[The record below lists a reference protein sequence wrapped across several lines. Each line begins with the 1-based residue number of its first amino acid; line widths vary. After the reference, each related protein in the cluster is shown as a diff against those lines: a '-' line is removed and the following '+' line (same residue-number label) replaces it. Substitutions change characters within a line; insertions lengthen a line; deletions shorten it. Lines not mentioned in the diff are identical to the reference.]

1 MKKRFGRGLRWAVK
15 AMKLVF
21 IAFCIFAGSLFFRQQ
36 SLPAKWAENYVQRH
50 LPDTLRFTLGEM
62 SFGFRDGLYLGDIKL
77 FDRTR
82 KDALTPLVAVEELY
96 VDVFARKVRAVGAFY
111 DKLPDS
117 YYEPGGYAY
126 GPRSLM
132 AVPPPPWDFRLPNLP
147 VFKLIAERPCILGLR
162 PQLVEGEVKIRPTRA
177 EVNNIKVEW
186 PRQSTLPMVVA
197 GYIFF
202 DIPDKKLKGECA
214 GLATQAFIRPH
225 LVVLDI
231 PVSLPYMD
239 GFTGVKGPIPA
250 YFSWDVNLDTGQ
262 TTLEVGVHPV
272 LGEYNQV
279 AMQRA
284 DGKIKVEVW
293 YRDGFMESDV
303 TIGPITAYDAGGRQL
318 EGGFVVHRRNATDDI
333 TLDFDAKSALPFK
346 DLLNIIDCL
355 NDGTLD
361 CFRCDEP
368 PKITVKG
375 LLAAE
380 AERQSANDLHGTFS
394 TARCTLMDV
403 SMLDAKADYAYVGDT
418 VSFTNVTARG
428 LRGGDIKMWAALKV
442 PACDTERATVEMDVA
457 YARGSVEEVAD
468 YFDFDLGDK
477 KGKLEGIFHFTG
489 PLSTNLV
496 NEMDGFG
503 QVRIEDG
510 HLAQMKLFA
519 GMTAALAEYVP
530 GVSTIVNQNTGSCTF
545 TVEQGIF
552 KTDDLLI
559 EGGLFSIS
567 AAGTYNIAEDNLDFL
582 VRMEFTRKD
591 SMLGRYVV
599 RPILL
604 PFAKLLLE
612 FKVRGPIDAAEW
624 DYQGILDKVG
634 L

>member
-1 MKKRFGRGLRWAVK
+1 MKRFGKGLRWTVK

-36 SLPAKWAENYVQRH
+36 SLPAEWVERCVQER
-50 LPDTLRFTLGEM
+50 LPDTLRFTLGEA
-62 SFGFRDGLYLGDIKL
+62 SFGFKQGLYLGDLKL
-77 FDRTR
+77 FDLAR
-82 KDALTPLVAVEELY
+82 KDATTPLVAAEELY
-96 VDVFARKVRAVGAFY
+96 IDFIARKVRAVGAFY

-126 GPRSLM
+126 GPRSQM
-132 AVPPPPWDFRLPNLP
+132 AVPPPPWDFRLPKLP
-147 VFKLIAERPCILGLR
+147 TFKLIAERPCILGLR
-162 PQLVEGEVKIRPTRA
+162 PQSVEGEVKVRPLRA
-177 EVNNIKVEW
+177 EINNIKVEW
-186 PRQSTLPMVVA
+186 PRQAALPMVVA

-202 DIPDKKLKGECA
+202 DISDKRLKGECA
-214 GLATQAFIRPH
+214 GLATQPFIRPH
-225 LVVLDI
+225 LVILDI

-250 YFSWDVNLDTGQ
+250 YFSWDVNLDTGH
-262 TTLEVGVHPV
+262 TVLEVGVHPV
-272 LGEYNQV
+272 LGEYNRV
-279 AMQRA
+279 PMKRA
-284 DGKIKVEVW
+284 DGKIKIEVW

-303 TIGPITAYDAGGRQL
+303 TIGPVTAYDAEGRQL
-318 EGGFVVHRRNATDDI
+318 EGGFVVHRRNAEDAI
-333 TLDFDAKSALPFK
+333 TLDFDAKSDLPFK
-346 DLLNIIDCL
+346 DVLSIIDCL

-361 CFRCDEP
+361 DFKCDAP
-368 PKITVKG
+368 PRITVKG

-380 AERQSANDLHGTFS
+380 PERQGENDLHGTVE
-394 TARCTLMDV
+394 TARCTLFDIPMI
-403 SMLDAKADYAYVGDT
+403 DAKADYAYVGDT
-418 VSFTNVTARG
+418 VTFTNVTARG
-428 LRGGDIKMWAALKV
+428 MRGGDIKMWAALKV
-442 PACDTERATVEMDVA
+442 PAGEPESATADVDIA
-457 YARGSVEEVAD
+457 YTRGSVEEVAD

-477 KGKLEGIFHFTG
+477 KGKLEGTFHFSG
-489 PLSTNLV
+489 PLTTNMV

-503 QVRIEDG
+503 RVRIEDG

-530 GVSTIVNQNTGSCTF
+530 GVATIVNQNTGSCTF
-545 TVEQGIF
+545 TLENGVF
-552 KTDDLLI
+552 KTDDILI

-567 AAGTYNIAEDNLDFL
+567 AAGTYNIPEDDLDFL

-612 FKVRGPIDAAEW
+612 FKVRGPIDDAEW